1 MNVTDPGD
9 PLLPA
14 PREGR
19 HRSARERQ
27 RKGPMWGCLKG
38 LVWVFG
44 IVLLLL
50 LVIIGGGWW
59 YLGSTNFADLVRKRI
74 ETTLETRLGRE
85 VTIGKVTFIRSR
97 PQRVILDDIRIANA
111 PGGVA
116 RYFAT
121 VRQVEIS
128 GGVESFWG
136 RAVKVDR
143 VDIRDPHLWFEV
155 FPDGNHNF
163 PKWKSGPK
171 NPREIV
177 HLNIGKLYASN
188 GSFSF
193 LDRKHDIEAVAQKID
208 SQVTITRAEDLYEG
222 IMTSPLLRVRLQ
234 DYERFDLTMHGGFRF
249 TPGVLGLRSIAL
261 NGRGI
266 EAFVSG
272 KIAPLS
278 EGAYDLAVTSRVGL
292 DRIRQIFR
300 VEKLLEGTIALDTR
314 LTGKQGNF
322 RLQGGFV
329 SPRITADTYT
339 LADAKGRLDVNGNNM
354 VIDVDEAAYGGGT
367 IGAHYTLAH
376 YAEPYPMK
384 VDLRYAGISIEQ
396 LFSDWGVEGTG
407 LRGAATGKLA
417 YHWSK
422 DKVLEG
428 AGTGTA
434 KLAKNTVAFSEARY
448 PVPIAGAT
456 DFSLDNGVV
465 TFRNAELDT
474 DASHVSLAGSLKIE
488 GVVTDLAMTIRSS
501 DFSELDRVAYNFAHS
516 AGKKDFELL
525 GLGGAGTITGS
536 VRGPIDTPQVAAHVT
551 GSAIRYSNVVLGD
564 GDLEIRYDGNK
575 SLLTFDRAVFA
586 DAGGRLSLTGTV
598 AFPDKGPGPRFDIAV
613 EATGYPAQ
621 RAIDA
626 VGLDLKIGEGLATGK
641 MIITGTPDGGK
652 ATFAGLTIRR
662 PAATGEATLAL
673 NGSIDWLPG
682 KGNITFDLDIAAT
695 NFPVADIASFLD
707 FANIPVTGNL
717 TGTLKIAGR
726 KESLEGQG
734 SVTVR
739 NGSVMGEPIEAASAD
754 LVFTQGRMRATNVVV
769 RSTAGEIRGEAEVDL
784 TNERFS
790 YTIASSSIDLSK
802 LELLKS
808 IRDLLGGTIVLKS
821 TGAGTFT
828 QPELVVEA
836 TLEGATLRGLT
847 LPEGSAP
854 PSLYIAIRNGRLIV
868 KGAVADIVTIEGEGA
883 VGENMAIDGT
893 VRVTI
898 SDIARAAALAK
909 ATSTIPASGNMVI
922 DLKLGGRLS
931 PIEALVVEAT
941 VPTFNLKI
949 AEQEFTAPE
958 PLRVTLRNGR
968 IEFDS
973 FVLRR
978 TDSVFAV
985 TGFAEITGAK
995 KLDIDVRGRVQ
1006 AALLQLFV
1014 ADVRAD
1020 GSADVAMSIGGTM
1033 TDPHVLGTAELRDA
1047 SIKFAGFPQLIDELN
1062 GTIRFRGDR
1071 IEIESVRATVG
1082 GGTIV
1087 AGGAIAMNGMKP
1099 QSARIT
1105 LQGTNVA
1112 IRYYEGLTVEGN
1124 FNLLLSGDF
1133 DRALLQG
1140 DVDVTRALYF
1150 KDFDIQ
1156 QTLLNALLARNRVIP
1171 ISAATWQD
1179 RVGLRLHLS
1188 APGTLAVQNNIA
1200 DVTGSSQLDV
1210 TGTLANPVILGEV
1223 VLDEGG
1229 RVRIQGVDYR
1239 IARGTVAFQN
1249 PFRIDPFFDVTVEGT
1264 VSGFGASE
1272 TEGGP
1277 YEVTLNVTG
1286 TLDRITPTV
1295 TSDPPASDITLFS
1308 ILGLG
1313 GLAGGQATQGG
1324 VGLLSQSLLYQSI
1337 GSLIGSRVFPFVDS
1351 FSYDPGGLD
1360 TGSGPGAKVTFE
1372 KRLSNKVRFLLVYN
1386 LENQQSRQVV
1396 EWLVNPSWTLQLTR
1410 DETDEYRLDARFR
1423 RRYEAHWEF
1432 GNRDEDFATGATL
1445 NASGET
1451 VSQPTVSQPVG
1462 SATAANPAGQPARI
1476 PPAPP
1481 VTTVNPAAADNAPIA
1496 QVRFRADAAFDTNA
1510 IAQEVTLKPGQ
1521 NVTIRELQSS
1531 IKNLYATGNFRDIR
1545 VDAARAAEGVTLTFS
1560 LYLHYRVGD
1569 IELEGL
1575 TRGDRTRAQ
1584 RELSVRA
1591 GEILSLN
1598 DVEESAAAIEEMLHQ
1613 HGYLDATVDPETNF
1627 NRARNIADVTFHVT
1641 SGPTATIGDVILEGN
1656 TAPFKT
1662 AELIARMKR
1671 RPGRTFNLLE
1681 AREDAN
1687 RIKSFLVRRNYRRAD
1702 VDFLGNTYDEATHR
1716 VQLRYRVQVGPVV
1729 QVAVD
1734 GVPRSMVRRWLPF
1747 GRNQEYSEDTIDRA
1761 ADTIVEGLQLR
1772 GYYLAT
1778 VDFETEQE
1786 KNVLTVTF
1794 HVNPGQQY
1802 HITDVSFVGNQRID
1816 DEDLRK
1822 LVATSPSGGF
1832 RRILQSVLR
1841 RPSGITRGQLGDD
1854 RDAIESFYRLSG
1866 FSEATVGDPGVTTR
1880 ADGSLSV
1887 QFPITEGPQ
1896 TLVTDV
1902 RVEGNEEIAAK
1913 DLPAR
1918 QLRTGQPLN
1927 PQQLHDDVVTLQTF
1941 YANRGHVEV
1950 QVAQRVT
1957 VTADKTQ
1964 ATVVYDITEGP
1975 HVNVDE
1981 VIVRGNTYTDR
1992 DVVLRRSGLQS
2003 GQPFSYTA
2011 MLQAQRELYRLGIF
2025 QRVEVQPTQTGTA
2038 VGDRDV
2044 VIQVEEGRDLTLSGS
2059 VGLSVD
2065 RSNQSATGTVGTDPA
2080 TPSSGGG
2087 GTELHERVSVA
2098 VAHRNLFGTGR
2109 YLGLEIVAGRKEQ
2122 EAFLT
2127 YREPFISRW
2136 NVPVQLQIFQ
2146 SDDSTREGATILQRG
2161 LSIEAS
2167 KVALERTR
2175 WSVRYEYKISQC
2187 KEGELCDQLT
2197 EDIPVES
2204 LDRSLRNIQISS
2216 ITPTFFW
2223 DTRDDILDPH
2233 RGFFT
2238 SASIE
2243 YAFPLFSADAGFL
2256 KEYLSGAFYLPFT
2269 ARTTLA
2275 LSGRLGLIQA
2285 YARSP
2290 VKTDA
2295 NGVVTGGDLLQIALS
2310 ERFTAGGE
2318 TSHRAFPVDRL
2329 GDLCR
2334 EAELPH
2340 NKIEGCQP
2348 TLFAEFDQDGNR
2360 LTPIL
2365 PIGGSALTLMNVEYR
2380 FPIFGKTVGGAV
2392 FADIGNVFAGQNIHF
2407 DDLRYGAGLGIRYLS
2422 PVGPL
2427 RIDVAAP
2434 LRRQWYEDRFQ
2445 YFFTLGYAF

>member
-38 LVWVFG
+38 IVWLFG
-44 IVLLLL
+44 IVFLLLL
-50 LVIIGGGWW
+50 IVIGGGWW
-59 YLGSTNFADLVRKRI
+59 YLGSTSFADLVRKRI
-74 ETTLETRLGRE
+74 ETTLETRLGRD

-143 VDIRDPHLWFEV
+143 VDIRDPQLWFEV

-177 HLNIGKLYASN
+177 HLDIGKLYATN

-208 SQVTITRAEDLYEG
+208 SQVTVTRARDLYEG

-234 DYERFDLTMHGGFRF
+234 DYEKFDLGMHGGFRF
-249 TPGVLGLRSIAL
+249 TPGVLDLRSIAL
-261 NGRGI
+261 KGRGI
-266 EAFVSG
+266 EAFLSG

-278 EGAYDLAVTSRVGL
+278 EGVYDLGITSRVGL

-314 LTGKQGNF
+314 LSGRQGNF
-322 RLQGGFV
+322 RLQGGFA

-339 LADAKGRLDVNGNNM
+339 LADAKGRLDVNGNNL
-354 VIDVDEAAYGGGT
+354 VVDVDKAGYGGGT

-417 YHWSK
+417 YHWNK
-422 DKVLEG
+422 DKVLAG
-428 AGTGTA
+428 AGAGTA
-434 KLAKNTVAFSEARY
+434 KLARNTVAFSEARY
-448 PVPIAGAT
+448 PVPLAGAT

-474 DASHVSLAGSLKIE
+474 DASHVSLGGSLKIE
-488 GVVTDLAMTIRSS
+488 GVVTDLTMTIRSS

-516 AGKKDFELL
+516 AGKKDFTLL
-525 GLGGAGTITGS
+525 GLGGAGTIAGS
-536 VRGPIDTPQVAAHVT
+536 VRGPIDKPQVAARIDGT
-551 GSAIRYSNVVLGD
+551 AIRYNEVLLGD
-564 GDLEIRYDGNK
+564 GNLEIRYDGNN

-586 DAGGRLSLTGTV
+586 QGAGRLALTGTV
-598 AFPDKGPGPRFDIAV
+598 AFPDNGPGPRFDIAV
-613 EATGYPAQ
+613 EANGYPAQ
-621 RAIDA
+621 QVIDA
-626 VGLDLKIGEGLATGK
+626 VGLDLKIGAGLATGK
-641 MIITGTPDGGK
+641 MIVTGTPDQGR
-652 ATFAGLTIRR
+652 ATFAGLTVRR
-662 PAATGEATLAL
+662 PAASGEAALTL
-673 NGSIDWLPG
+673 NGTIDWLPG
-682 KGNITFDLDIAAT
+682 KSNITFDLDIAAT

-707 FANIPVTGNL
+707 FTNIPVTGNL

-739 NGSVMGEPIEAASAD
+739 NGTVVGEPIEATSAD

-790 YTIASSSIDLSK
+790 YNIASSSIDLSK

-847 LPEGSAP
+847 LPPGSAP
-854 PSLYIAIRNGRLIV
+854 PSLYLAIRNGRLIV
-868 KGAVADIVTIEGEGA
+868 KGAVADIVTIEGDGA
-883 VGENMAIDGT
+883 VGKDMAVDGN
-893 VRVTI
+893 VRITI

-922 DLKLGGRLS
+922 DLKLSGRLS

-941 VPTFNLKI
+941 APVFNLKI

-973 FVLRR
+973 FVLKR

-995 KLDIDVRGRVQ
+995 RLDIDVRGRVQ

-1014 ADVRAD
+1014 SDVRAD
-1020 GSADVAMSIGGTM
+1020 GSADVAMTVGGTM
-1033 TDPHVLGTAELRDA
+1033 TDPRIVGTAELRDA

-1082 GGTIV
+1082 GGKVV
-1087 AGGAIAMNGMKP
+1087 AGGTIAMNGMKP

-1105 LQGTNVA
+1105 LQGTGVA

-1156 QTLLNALLARNRVIP
+1156 QTLLNALLARNRVVP

-1179 RVGLRLHLS
+1179 RIGLRIHLS
-1188 APGTLAVQNNIA
+1188 APETLAVQNNIA
-1200 DVTGSSQLDV
+1200 DVTGSAQLDL
-1210 TGTLANPVILGEV
+1210 TGTLANPVVIGDVTLH
-1223 VLDEGG
+1223 EGG

-1239 IARGTVAFQN
+1239 VARGTIAFQN

-1286 TLDRITPTV
+1286 TLDRITPTI

-1313 GLAGGQATQGG
+1313 GLGGGGQPAAGG

-1396 EWLVNPSWTLQLTR
+1396 EWLVNQSWTLQLTR

-1423 RRYEAHWEF
+1423 RRYEAHWQF
-1432 GNRDEDFATGATL
+1432 GNRDEDFATAATL
-1445 NASGET
+1445 NAAGSET
-1451 VSQPTVSQPVG
+1451 VPAP
-1462 SATAANPAGQPARI
+1462 AAGAAVQAARI
-1476 PPAPP
+1476 PPPPP
-1481 VTTVNPAAADNAPIA
+1481 VTTVNPNAAEATPVA
-1496 QVRFRADAAFDTNA
+1496 QINLRADAAFDTTA

-1521 NVTIRELQSS
+1521 LVSIRELQSS
-1531 IKNLYATGNFRDIR
+1531 IKNLYGTGNFRDIR
-1545 VDAARAAEGVTLTFS
+1545 VDAARTPEGVVLTFS
-1560 LYLHYRVGD
+1560 LYLHYRVGA

-1575 TRGDRTRAQ
+1575 ARADRTRAQ

-1613 HGYLDATVDPETNF
+1613 TGHLDATVDPETNF

-1641 SGPTATIGDVILEGN
+1641 PGPSATISEVIIEGS
-1656 TAPFKT
+1656 TAPYTT
-1662 AELIARMKR
+1662 AELIGRMKR

-1681 AREDAN
+1681 ARADAN
-1687 RIKSFLVRRNYRRAD
+1687 RIKNFLVRRNHRRAD

-1716 VQLRYRVQVGPVV
+1716 VQLRYHVQVGPVV

-1734 GVPRSMVRRWLPF
+1734 GVPRRTVRRWLPF

-1761 ADTIVEGLQLR
+1761 ADKIVEGLQLR

-1778 VDFETEQE
+1778 VDFETAQE
-1786 KNVLTVTF
+1786 NNVLTVTF
-1794 HVNPGQQY
+1794 HVNQGKQY
-1802 HITDVSFVGNQRID
+1802 HVTDVSFIGNQRMD
-1816 DEDLRK
+1816 DDQLRK
-1822 LVATSPSGGF
+1822 IVATSPGGGF
-1832 RRILQSVLR
+1832 GRILQTLLR
-1841 RPSGITRGQLGDD
+1841 RPSGVTRGQLTGD
-1854 RDAIESFYRLSG
+1854 RDALESFYRLAG
-1866 FSEATVGDPGVTTR
+1866 FSEATVGPPGVTTR
-1880 ADGSLSV
+1880 EDGSLSV

-1896 TLVTDV
+1896 TLVTGV
-1902 RVEGNEEIAAK
+1902 TVEGNEEIGTA

-1927 PQQLHDDVVTLQTF
+1927 PQLLHDDVVALQTF

-1950 QVAQRVT
+1950 QVAPRVT
-1957 VTADKTQ
+1957 ISPDKTQ
-1964 ATVVYDITEGP
+1964 ATVVYSIAEGP

-2003 GQPFSYTA
+2003 GEPFSYTA

-2025 QRVEVQPTQTGTA
+2025 QRVEVQPTQSGTA

-2059 VGLSVD
+2059 VGLSLD
-2065 RSNQSATGTVGTDPA
+2065 RTSQTATTTTNPDGSTSTTTSAGA
-2080 TPSSGGG
+2080 Q
-2087 GTELHERVSVA
+2087 LHERVSVA

-2109 YLGLEIVAGRKEQ
+2109 YLGLEIVAGRSQQ

-2127 YREPFISRW
+2127 YREPFIGPW

-2146 SDDSTREGATILQRG
+2146 SNDSTREGATIQQRG

-2175 WSVRYEYKISQC
+2175 WSLRYEYKISECLQ
-2187 KEGELCDQLT
+2187 GELCDKLRD
-2197 EDIPVES
+2197 DIPVET
-2204 LDRSLRNIQISS
+2204 LDRTLRNIQISS

-2238 SASIE
+2238 SASVE

-2256 KEYLSGAFYLPFT
+2256 KEFVSGAFYLPFT

-2285 YARSP
+2285 YARRP
-2290 VKTDA
+2290 VTTDA
-2295 NGVVTGGDLLQIALS
+2295 NGVVTGGDLLPIALS

-2318 TSHRAFPVDRL
+2318 SSHRAFPLDRL

-2334 EAELPH
+2334 KAELPH
-2340 NKIEGCQP
+2340 DKIEGCQP
-2348 TLFAEFDQDGNR
+2348 TLFAEFDPVTGDR

-2365 PIGGSALTLMNVEYR
+2365 PLGGSSLTLMNAEYR

-2392 FADIGNVFAGQNIHF
+2392 FADIGNVFAGQNPHF
-2407 DDLRYGAGLGIRYLS
+2407 DNLRYGAGFGIRYLS

-2434 LRRQWYEDRFQ
+2434 LNRQWYEDSFQ